1 MVQVNCGET
10 SVEPKAPVES
20 NPRDSSGSS
29 DFRGVRDVEVV
40 AKVFQVGKR
49 ALCSPASVSPP
60 TPTPLLSFFCCRIQY
75 FDICHFFSILFATD
89 QENQRYNNGLPLL
102 RQIVVCL
109 YFYLSHILIRFL
121 YLILYCLGI

>member
-1 MVQVNCGET
+1 MVQVNSGEA
-10 SVEPKAPVES
+10 SVKPKAPVES

-29 DFRGVRDVEVV
+29 DFRGSEML
-40 AKVFQVGKR
+40 KGFQR
-49 ALCSPASVSPP
+49 FSRLASALYA
-60 TPTPLLSFFCCRIQY
+60 PLLLSRRQHQKHCCLFCCRIQY

-89 QENQRYNNGLPLL
+89 QENQRYINALPLL

-109 YFYLSHILIRFL
+109 YFYLSHIL